1 MGSYPPQGS
10 GGGGVGVSTP
20 WTYAFMTADVT
31 KNDDVVL
38 ASQSDFRI
46 VALPN
51 EDYVF
56 EMVLWVTAHATPQFR
71 FSFNADQTLTNGRR
85 TNGPINSV
93 ANTMSDL
100 ETQETNLGTD
110 GVAKEMIKIYGQFDN
125 AGTTNNIDFQWAQD
139 LTSSEDT
146 TLHAG
151 SYIRYKKIN

>member
-10 GGGGVGVSTP
+10 GGGVSTP
-20 WTYAFMTADVT
+20 WTYAFMETDVT
-31 KNDDVVL
+31 KNDDDTL
-38 ASQSDFRI
+38 ASQSEFRI

-56 EMVLWVTAHATPQFR
+56 EMVIWVTADASPQFR

-85 TNGPINSV
+85 TNGPINSI

-100 ETQETNLGTD
+100 ETQETNLNTD
-110 GVAKEMIKIYGQFDN
+110 GVSKEMIEIFGQFDN

-139 LTSSEDT
+139 LSDSAST